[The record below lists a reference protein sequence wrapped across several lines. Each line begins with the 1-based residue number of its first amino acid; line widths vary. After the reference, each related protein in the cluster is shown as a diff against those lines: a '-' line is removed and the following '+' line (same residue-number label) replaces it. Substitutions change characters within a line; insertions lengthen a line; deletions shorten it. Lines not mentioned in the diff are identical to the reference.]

1 MKNEK
6 QLSFP
11 SPFGVISIS
20 IIQRRLD
27 AITAMGFRPLSG
39 LSLFQF
45 LSAKTSTVA
54 GRSFRPLSGLS
65 LFQYRVYGGRKYGCV
80 MFPSPFGVISISIPF
95 LVPLIIAG
103 LKTHFA
109 AQNQCTSLY
118 LRPYFAKYH
127 FPQYLQGAAQNQ
139 CFHLMRLFQTPLLT
153 PLTFQNFYPPHPHI
167 I

>member
-80 MFPSPFGVISISIPF
+80 MFPSPFGVISISMHCVKAGSTLIMFPSPF
-95 LVPLIIAG
+95 GVISISIV
-103 LKTHFA
+103 F
-109 AQNQCTSLY
+109 
-118 LRPYFAKYH
+118 
-127 FPQYLQGAAQNQ
+127 
-139 CFHLMRLFQTPLLT
+139 PLLIEQCKLLF
-153 PLTFQNFYPPHPHI
+153 PSPFGVISISI
-167 I
+167 IIQ